1 MLTHLGTDR
10 VIGDPHMTIPSQST
24 KTLQALQSIILKRID
39 DKKISHQEILKL
51 IGYRHHP
58 KTHDKALKRLQRVLS
73 APKLGLVNT
82 TYDFK
87 YSSSEFVQK
96 LCIVLEI
103 DKKIYQPLLSDIEQH
118 ASQVLNAITPIVYAD
133 VAFNESFTPSFMS
146 FMAVDRFKRIALAN
160 EVKLLS
166 RQQQLDVIHKKVIE
180 HYDYMQGKI
189 PYDGHIKGYRIIF
202 DRGTDMSEVLY
213 IDTDSLAEN

>member
-10 VIGDPHMTIPSQST
+10 VIGDPHMTISSQST
-24 KTLQALQSIILKRID
+24 MTLQSIILKRID

-51 IGYRHHP
+51 MGYRHHP

-87 YSSSEFVQK
+87 YSSSKFVQK

-133 VAFNESFTPSFMS
+133 VAFNENFTPSFMS

-166 RQQQLDVIHKKVIE
+166 RQKQLDIIHKKIIE
-180 HYDYMQGKI
+180 HYSYMQGNI
-189 PYDGHIKGYRIIF
+189 PYDGRIRGYRVIF
-202 DRGTDMSEVLY
+202 NRGTDMSEVLY
-213 IDTDSLAEN
+213 VDTDNLAGN